1 MDDDV
6 EQLIQAFNARGAMS
20 SPAVKL
26 NVLMDLE
33 RLPDGRVVPFL
44 LHVLANS
51 AEHSEVRIHVLKRLR
66 NGPLTAAERCS
77 TAHALEE
84 LMANGA
90 SVDLRLQAAL
100 ALEEFTDIG
109 GVVNALGSLALDPQE
124 ILDLR
129 YSAFTSLERAGPTI
143 ECVNLLRQL
152 TNDEMLGRSAR
163 SALARWHLDARE

>member
-33 RLPDGRVVPFL
+33 RLPDGRVASFL

-66 NGPLTAAERCS
+66 NGTLTAAERCS
-77 TAHALEE
+77 TARALKE

-90 SVDLRLQAAL
+90 SVDPRLQAAL
-100 ALEEFTDIG
+100 ALEEFTDICGDRAAAFG
-109 GVVNALGSLALDPQE
+109 GN
-124 ILDLR
+124 
-129 YSAFTSLERAGPTI
+129 
-143 ECVNLLRQL
+143 
-152 TNDEMLGRSAR
+152 
-163 SALARWHLDARE
+163 